1 MNLHNL
7 TIKARLTIAFGL
19 LALMVAL
26 VSALALRALESAN
39 DNLSHFVAQVNAR
52 ARLAAQIRS
61 AVDRRA
67 IAARN
72 LVLVESDA
80 DLQVEKAVVTAAHAE
95 VQRLLGELKA
105 MVAAPDAGADARAQ
119 AERIAQ
125 VESRY
130 GPVALGIVDL
140 ALQRHKEAAI
150 TRMNNECRPLLVEL
164 IAATDR
170 YSELA
175 QAGSRQIIDQAAQ
188 EYALRR
194 NLLMAACALAFVLV
208 VVMGQVIARSL
219 MRRLGAEPGHL
230 RQVAQQIAAGN
241 LSQELV
247 RDSASAGSVQD
258 SLNAMLQSLA
268 SVVQGVRSNAHS
280 VAVASAEIARGNADL
295 SQRTEQQASALQVTT
310 ASMDQLSLTVQQNAD
325 NARQVNQLALGAS
338 QVAAKV
344 GTVVQEVVAAMR
356 DISDSS
362 RQVGE
367 IVGVI
372 DAIAFQTNILALNAA
387 VEAARAGEQGRGFAV
402 VAGEVRTLAQRSAQA
417 AHEIKHLIGTSAT
430 RVQQGSELA
439 DRAGTS
445 MAEVVQSIRRVTD
458 LMGEISSAS
467 DEQSTGVI
475 QVGQAVS
482 QMDLATQQNA
492 ALVEQSAAA
501 AASLRM
507 QAQQLE
513 QAVEIFRLG
522 AQESRERTDAT
533 PYLLIQSC

>member
-7 TIKARLTIAFGL
+7 TIKARLTVAFGV

-39 DNLSHFVAQVNAR
+39 DNLDHFVPRVNAR
-52 ARLAAQIRS
+52 ARLAARIRS

-105 MVAAPDAGADARAQ
+105 MVAAPDAGADVRAQ

-372 DAIAFQTNILALNAA
+372 DAIAFQPNILALNAA

-482 QMDLATQQNA
+482 QMDQATQQNA

>member
-39 DNLSHFVAQVNAR
+39 DNLDHFVTRVNAR
-52 ARLAAQIRS
+52 ARLAARIRS

-175 QAGSRQIIDQAAQ
+175 QAGSRQIIDQAAR

-482 QMDLATQQNA
+482 QMDQATQQNA

>member
-7 TIKARLTIAFGL
+7 TIKARLTIAFGV

-39 DNLSHFVAQVNAR
+39 DNLDHFVTRVNAR
-52 ARLAAQIRS
+52 ARLAARIRS

-175 QAGSRQIIDQAAQ
+175 QAGSRQIIDQAAR

-482 QMDLATQQNA
+482 QMDQATQQNA